1 MLPRCDKSRTCG
13 IGIEYILF
21 PCHFHIVTVFPFAN
35 RMHPLET
42 ASPLIYNRNLIPA
55 TTSNQKLFTSILL
68 PERKRGIL
76 QFDCLYSTG
85 NQTGKEDIQKSMVQK
100 SLHIHSF
107 SIMTT
112 RNPTLYTF

>member
-85 NQTGKEDIQKSMVQK
+85 NQLERRTYK
-100 SLHIHSF
+100 SLWFKNRFIFIPFPS
-107 SIMTT
+107 
-112 RNPTLYTF
+112 